1 MLCSAVKAFLMNA
14 QVSRR
19 QVMGSSALL
28 SLSVAA
34 KASFEEGYVSVSR
47 PTKSDDDKFSIYYRM
62 YSKDESTIPMV
73 VVHGGPYV
81 FFQY

>member
-1 MLCSAVKAFLMNA
+1 MTSSFSKAFLMNA

-19 QVMGSSALL
+19 QAMGSALL

-34 KASFEEGYVSVSR
+34 KTTFDDGYVKVSR
-47 PTKSDDDKFSIYYRM
+47 ENHGFSLYYRM
-62 YSKDESTIPMV
+62 YSKDESTIPLV

-81 FFQY
+81 SCRV